1 MSQKL
6 REDAGKTGER
16 VMSKKSGCTAAA
28 IAGIALSCT
37 WLAYSPAAAD
47 SLNLIQNGG
56 FETGD
61 FTGWTDVG
69 GSSAVAQVRQPLL
82 CGGCSPH
89 SGSFYA
95 AIGTMSQTIPDIPG
109 QIYQLTYFATPPS
122 LTPDSPPFSISNASW
137 NGQPIPGAFDSRF
150 SFGYLEH
157 SFQVVATGSDVLRL
171 SASFLQFQFPPLP
184 PRLTNWAV
192 DDVSLVPV
200 PGPIVGAGLP
210 GLILASGGLLGW
222 WRRRKKTA

>member
-1 MSQKL
+1 
-6 REDAGKTGER
+6 
-16 VMSKKSGCTAAA
+16 MSKKSGRTAAA

-69 GSSAVAQVRQPLL
+69 GSSAVAQVGQPLL

-109 QIYQLTYFATPPS
+109 QIYQLTYFAMPPN
-122 LTPDSPPFSISNASW
+122 LTPDVPPFSFSNASW
-137 NGQPIPGAFDSRF
+137 NGQSIPGAFDSRF
-150 SFGYLEH
+150 SGGYLEH
-157 SFQVVATGSDVLRL
+157 SFQIVATGSDVLRL
-171 SASFLQFQFPPLP
+171 TGVFLQDQFPLP
-184 PRLTNWAV
+184 ARVTNWAV

-200 PGPIVGAGLP
+200 PGPIAAAGLP
-210 GLILASGGLLGW
+210 GLVLASGGLLGW
-222 WRRRKKTA
+222 WRRRQLTA